1 MEIKPLVPANFN
13 DFIFLL
19 KERGKADDSFYQWKY
34 LQSPQSD
41 IPVGY
46 IAYHEGKPIGCIGN
60 INRKLS
66 NKEGENFSSTWFADW
81 YTTANA
87 RGTGAGKAL
96 MQKMAT
102 AAITGLGI
110 PGPESAQIVA
120 AKAGYQP
127 YNNFYEV
134 RIPLHPWRVGIRK
147 FKGIMPLRI
156 LRGFKEMLT
165 VRNNPF
171 LLKSDLQLIFGQPG
185 NEVWKQAV
193 ENGLQKKNHLKREN
207 EFLNWF
213 ASMPGFTNYDRQWWY
228 HQSKEMYACGFIEK
242 YRTNLK
248 QVKILELIFLKENDN
263 ELLKKLL
270 YSLKQASADTALF
283 ILDSKQ
289 VSKLKPAKQW
299 LKLIPLHITDPTVSR
314 PEYLSLLDKESSW
327 IDYEF

>member
-1 MEIKPLVPANFN
+1 MNIKPLVETNFN
-13 DFIFLL
+13 DFILLL
-19 KERGKADDSFYQWKY
+19 KERGKTDGFFYGWKY
-34 LQSPQSD
+34 LQSTQSE

-46 IAYHEGKPIGCIGN
+46 IAYQEGKPVGCIGN

-66 NKEGENFSSTWFADW
+66 NKEGENFSATWFADW
-81 YTTANA
+81 YTTTSA

-96 MQKMAT
+96 MEKMANT
-102 AAITGLGI
+102 AVAGLGI
-110 PGPESAQIVA
+110 PGPTSAQAVA

-127 YNNFYEV
+127 YNNFYEL
-134 RIPLHPWRVGIRK
+134 RIPLNPWRVGTRK
-147 FKGIMPLRI
+147 FKGMIPLRI
-156 LRGFKEMLT
+156 LRGFKEMLL
-165 VRNNPF
+165 VRNNPV
-171 LLKSDLQLIFGQPG
+171 LIKSDLQVIFGQPCP
-185 NEVWKQAV
+185 EVWKQSV
-193 ENGLQKKNHLKREN
+193 ENGLQKKNHLKREI

-213 ASMPGFTNYDRQWWY
+213 ASMPGFTNNDRQWWY
-228 HQSKEMYACGFIEK
+228 HQSQDMFACGFIET

-248 QVKILELIFLKENDN
+248 QVKILELIFLKDNDN

-270 YSLKQASADTALF
+270 YSLKQLGVDTALF

-299 LKLIPLHITDPTVSR
+299 LKLIPLHITGTTISR